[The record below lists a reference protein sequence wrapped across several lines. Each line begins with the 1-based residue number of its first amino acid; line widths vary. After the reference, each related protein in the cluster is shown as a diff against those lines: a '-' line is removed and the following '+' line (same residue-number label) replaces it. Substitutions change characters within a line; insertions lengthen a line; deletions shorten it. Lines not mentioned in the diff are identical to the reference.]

1 MNILP
6 GNMRFGAG
14 QPVKR
19 LEDQRLLTG
28 KGQFI
33 DDKPEDGALWLHV
46 LRSPHAHAK
55 IVSIDVKA
63 AKDMPGVEAVY
74 TGADLV
80 ADNVGTI
87 PTLSV
92 FMRPDGKPMTVP
104 PRRLLAHEIVRFA
117 GEPVAAVV
125 ATSRVAAQTAA
136 EAIAVGYEVLPSV
149 IDPVE
154 AVKPGAPVVWPE
166 APDNI
171 VAVMSYGDAAKVEEA
186 FAKAAH
192 TVSLDLVSQRLV
204 PSAMEP
210 RSTIA
215 EVEKKTGR
223 LILHVQSQ
231 TPGSTRDVL
240 AEAVLKRP
248 KESVRVLVG
257 DIGGGFGQKTNL
269 YPEDGIV
276 AYAATKLSRKVR
288 WRGDRTDEF
297 VGGTHGRD
305 LTSTGEFALDAK
317 GRVLAYRVRSLGGT
331 GAYSTGAGNIIPLVL
346 GPFVQSGVYDLP
358 LVHYEVK
365 SVMTNTAPVGAYRGA
380 GRPEGVFIV
389 ERLMDAAARQ
399 IGIDPR
405 TIRKLNYIKPAQLPY
420 TNAVG
425 QIYNSGAFAHMLER
439 ASDLA
444 DWNGFS
450 ARKKAAKKKGLLYGR
465 GLTSYIEWTGGR
477 AHTEKVSLH
486 ATAEG
491 RVILHSGTMA
501 MGQGLQTTYT
511 QMVSEALGIPMDRI
525 DIVQGDTDL
534 ATGFGSVG
542 SRSLFVGGTALA
554 VSANDLIAKAREKAA
569 NELEASVE
577 DIEYRDGMFTVVGTD
592 KRIAVRDREG
602 EDGARL
608 SVDSAGEVDGP
619 SWPNGTHICEV
630 EIDPET
636 GVTRVVR
643 YITVDDV
650 GVAVN
655 PMLVTGQI
663 HGGVAQGI
671 GQALYEGVAYDAEGQ
686 LLTASY
692 QDYCVPRADDIP
704 PITLTLD
711 ESAPCSTNPLGAK
724 GCGES
729 GAIGG
734 TPCIA
739 NGVIDALA
747 DRHQEPADTADADE
761 GLAGDPGRQGGR
773 SCSLRTCFRMRPS
786 PWRRPLPLTLI
797 GSMDSGSPSPRPRN
811 DGEEGAYNPAPSW
824 RRCRAGSPTSRRRSC
839 RPGR

>member
-19 LEDQRLLTG
+19 LEDKRLLTG

-33 DDKPEDGALWLHV
+33 DDRPEDGALWLHV

-55 IVSIDVKA
+55 IASVDIKA
-63 AKDMPGVEAVY
+63 AAGMPGVQAVY

-80 ADNVGTI
+80 ADNVGTL
-87 PTLSV
+87 PTLLV
-92 FMRPDGKPMTVP
+92 FPRPDGSPMTAP
-104 PRRLLAHEIVRFA
+104 PRRLLAHELVRFA

-136 EAIAVGYEVLPSV
+136 EAIAIEYEVLPSV
-149 IDPVE
+149 VDPL
-154 AVKPGAPVVWPE
+154 AATKPGAPVVWE
-166 APDNI
+166 GAPDNI
-171 VAVMSYGDAAKVEEA
+171 AAVMSYGDAAAVEAA
-186 FAKAAH
+186 FADAAH
-192 TVSLDLVSQRLV
+192 KISLDVVSQRLV

-215 EVEKKTGR
+215 EVDKKSGR
-223 LILHVQSQ
+223 LILHTQSQ
-231 TPGSTRDVL
+231 TPGSTRDIL

-248 KESVRVLVG
+248 KESIRVLVG
-257 DIGGGFGQKTNL
+257 DIGGGFGHKTSL

-276 AYAATKLSRKVR
+276 AYAAVKLGRNVR
-288 WRGDRTDEF
+288 WRGERGDEF

-305 LTSTGEFALDAK
+305 LTSTAEFALDAK
-317 GRVLAYRVRSLGGT
+317 GRVQAYRVRSVGGT
-331 GAYSTGAGNIIPLVL
+331 GAYLSGAGTIIPLVL

-365 SVMTNTAPVGAYRGA
+365 AVMTHTAPVGAYRGA

-405 TIRKLNYIKPAQLPY
+405 TIRKVNYVKPGQLPY
-420 TNAVG
+420 TNPVG
-425 QIYNSGAFAHMLER
+425 QVYDSGAFAHMLER
-439 ASDLA
+439 ACQLA
-444 DWNGFS
+444 DWDGFA
-450 ARKKAAKKKGLLYGR
+450 ARKKAARKVGLLYGR

-477 AHTEKVSLH
+477 AHTETVSLH

-491 RVILHSGTMA
+491 RIILHSGTQA

-511 QMVSEALGIPMDRI
+511 QMVADSLGIAMDKI
-525 DIVQGDTDL
+525 DVVQGDTDL

-542 SRSLFVGGTALA
+542 SRSLFVGGTAVA
-554 VSANDLIAKAREKAA
+554 VSTNDLIAKAREKASQL
-569 NELEASVE
+569 LEASVD
-577 DIEYRDGMFTVVGTD
+577 DIEYHSGWLTVVGTD
-592 KRIAVRDREG
+592 RRIGLFEIAKHER
-602 EDGARL
+602 GARL
-608 SVDSAGEVDGP
+608 SVDSTGEVDGP

-636 GVTRVVR
+636 GITRVAR
-643 YITVDDV
+643 YTTVDDV
-650 GVAVN
+650 GIAVN
-655 PMLVTGQI
+655 PMLVKGQV

-671 GQALYEGVAYDAEGQ
+671 GQALYEGVSYDADGQ
-686 LLTASY
+686 LLSASY

-704 PITLTLD
+704 PITVTLD
-711 ESAPCSTNPLGAK
+711 DSAPCRTNPLGAK

-734 TPCIA
+734 PPCIV
-739 NGVIDALA
+739 NGVMDALGEFGIKTL
-747 DRHQEPADTADADE
+747 QT
-761 GLAGDPGRQGGR
+761 
-773 SCSLRTCFRMRPS
+773 
-786 PWRRPLPLTLI
+786 PLTPMKVWQAI
-797 GSMDSGSPSPRPRN
+797 RD
-811 DGEEGAYNPAPSW
+811 AKA
-824 RRCRAGSPTSRRRSC
+824 AAT
-839 RPGR
+839 

>member
-6 GNMRFGAG
+6 GDMRFGAG

-19 LEDQRLLTG
+19 LEDHRLLTG

-46 LRSPHAHAK
+46 LRSPHAHARM
-55 IVSIDVKA
+55 VSIDRTA
-63 AKDMPGVEAVY
+63 ASEVNGVEAVY

-80 ADNVGTI
+80 ADDIGTL
-87 PTLSV
+87 PTLLV
-92 FMRPDGKPMTVP
+92 FQRPDGSPMTTP
-104 PRRLLAHEIVRFA
+104 PRRLLAHEVVRFV

-136 EAIAVGYEVLPSV
+136 EAIAVEYHVLPSV
-149 IDPVE
+149 IDPAE
-154 AVKPGAPVVWPE
+154 AIKPGAPAVWAE
-166 APDNI
+166 VPDNI
-171 VAVMSYGDAAKVEEA
+171 VAAMSYGDAAAVEAA
-186 FAKAAH
+186 FASAAH
-192 TVSLDLVSQRLV
+192 VVSLDLISQRLV

-215 EVEKKTGR
+215 EVEKKSGR
-223 LILHVQSQ
+223 LTLYVQSQ
-231 TPGSTRDVL
+231 TPGSTRDLL

-257 DIGGGFGQKTNL
+257 DIGGGFGQKTSL

-276 AYAATKLSRKVR
+276 AYAAVKLGRKIR

-317 GRVLAYRVRSLGGT
+317 GRVQAYRVRSLGGT
-331 GAYSTGAGNIIPLVL
+331 GAYISGAGTIIPLVL

-365 SVMTNTAPVGAYRGA
+365 AVMTHTAPVGAYRGA

-399 IGIDPR
+399 IGMDPR
-405 TIRKLNYIKPAQLPY
+405 AIRKANYIKPAQLPY

-425 QIYNSGAFAHMLER
+425 QIYDSGEFAHMLER
-439 ASDLA
+439 ATELA
-444 DWNGFS
+444 DWDGFA

-491 RVILHSGTMA
+491 RIILHSGTQA
-501 MGQGLQTTYT
+501 MGQGLQTTYS
-511 QMVSEALGIPMDRI
+511 QMIAASLGIPLDRI
-525 DIVQGDTDL
+525 DVVQGDTDL

-542 SRSLFVGGTALA
+542 SRSLFVGGTAVA
-554 VSANDLIAKAREKAA
+554 VSTGDLIAKAREKAA
-569 NELEASVE
+569 SLLETSVE
-577 DIEYRDGMFTVVGTD
+577 DIEYRDGWLTVVGTD
-592 KRIAVRDREG
+592 RRIGLFDIAKKEN
-602 EDGARL
+602 GARL
-608 SVDSAGEVDGP
+608 SVDSEGEVDGP

-636 GVTRVVR
+636 GVSRVVR
-643 YITVDDV
+643 YTTVDDV

-655 PMLVTGQI
+655 PMLVTGQV
-663 HGGVAQGI
+663 HGGVVQGI
-671 GQALYEGVAYDAEGQ
+671 GQALYEGVSYDADGQ

-692 QDYCVPRADDIP
+692 QDYCVPRAWDIP
-704 PITLTLD
+704 PIAVTLD
-711 ESAPCSTNPLGAK
+711 DSAPCRTNPLGAK

-734 TPCIA
+734 PPCIT
-739 NGVIDALA
+739 NGVMDAL
-747 DRHQEPADTADADE
+747 DE
-761 GLAGDPGRQGGR
+761 LGIKTLN
-773 SCSLRTCFRMRPS
+773 T
-786 PWRRPLPLTLI
+786 PLTPVKI
-797 GSMDSGSPSPRPRN
+797 WQAIR
-811 DGEEGAYNPAPSW
+811 EA
-824 RRCRAGSPTSRRRSC
+824 RAARA
-839 RPGR
+839 

>member
-1 MNILP
+1 MLVGLQLAYPLEHPNPTKDSKDKLMNIFP

-33 DDKPEDGALWLHV
+33 DDKPEEGALWLHV

-63 AKDMPGVEAVY
+63 AAEMPGVEAVY
-74 TGADLV
+74 TGADLI
-80 ADNVGTI
+80 ADDIGTL
-87 PTLSV
+87 PTLLV
-92 FMRPDGKPMTVP
+92 FKRPDGSPMTVP
-104 PRRLLAHEIVRFA
+104 PRRLLAHGIVRFA

-125 ATSRVAAQTAA
+125 ATSRFAAQTAA
-136 EAIAVGYEVLPSV
+136 EAIAVDYDVLPSV
-149 IDPVE
+149 ADPV
-154 AVKPGAPVVWPE
+154 AATKPGAPAVWAE

-171 VAVMSYGDAAKVEEA
+171 VAAMSYGDAAAVEAA
-186 FAKAAH
+186 FANATHK
-192 TVSLDLVSQRLV
+192 VSLDLVSQRLV

-210 RSTIA
+210 RSAMA
-215 EVEKKTGR
+215 EVDRKSGR

-231 TPGSTRDVL
+231 TPGSTRDLL

-257 DIGGGFGQKTNL
+257 DIGGGFGQKTSL

-276 AYAATKLSRKVR
+276 AYAATKLACKIR
-288 WRGDRTDEF
+288 WRGERTDEF

-305 LTSTGEFALDAK
+305 LTSTGEFALDEK
-317 GRVLAYRVRSLGGT
+317 GRVLAYRVRSVGGT
-331 GAYSTGAGNIIPLVL
+331 GAYLSGTGAIIPLVL

-358 LVHYEVK
+358 LVHYEIK
-365 SVMTNTAPVGAYRGA
+365 AVMTNTAPVGAYRGA

-399 IGIDPR
+399 IGMDPR
-405 TIRKLNYIKPAQLPY
+405 AIRKVNYIKPAQLPY

-425 QIYNSGAFAHMLER
+425 QVYDSGAFAHMLDR
-439 ASDLA
+439 ASKLS
-444 DWNGFS
+444 DWDGF
-450 ARKKAAKKKGLLYGR
+450 AGRKKAARKKGLLYGR

-501 MGQGLQTTYT
+501 MGQGLQTTYS
-511 QMVSEALGIPMDRI
+511 QMVSDSLGIALDKI

-542 SRSLFVGGTALA
+542 SRSLFVGGTAA
-554 VSANDLIAKAREKAA
+554 VVSAIDLIAKAREKASQM
-569 NELEASVE
+569 LEASVE
-577 DIEYRDGMFTVVGTD
+577 DIEYRDGMLTVVGTD
-592 KRIAVRDREG
+592 KRIGLFEIAKKEAG
-602 EDGARL
+602 SRL
-608 SVDSAGEVDGP
+608 SVDSEGEVDGP

-630 EIDPET
+630 EVDPET

-643 YITVDDV
+643 YTTVDDV

-655 PMLVTGQI
+655 PMLVTGQV

-671 GQALYEGVAYDAEGQ
+671 GQALYEGVSYDAEGQ

-692 QDYCVPRADDIP
+692 QDYCLPRADDIP
-704 PITLTLD
+704 PIEVTLD
-711 ESAPCSTNPLGAK
+711 PSAPCRTNPLGAK

-734 TPCIA
+734 PPCIA
-739 NGVIDALA
+739 NGVMDALS
-747 DRHQEPADTADADE
+747 ELGITT
-761 GLAGDPGRQGGR
+761 L
-773 SCSLRTCFRMRPS
+773 ST
-786 PWRRPLPLTLI
+786 PLTPMKVWQAI
-797 GSMDSGSPSPRPRN
+797 RDAKVA
-811 DGEEGAYNPAPSW
+811 GA
-824 RRCRAGSPTSRRRSC
+824 
-839 RPGR
+839 

>member
-6 GNMRFGAG
+6 NNMRFGAG

-33 DDKPEDGALWLHV
+33 DDKPDDGALWLYV

-55 IVSIDVKA
+55 IVSIDTA
-63 AKDMPGVEAVY
+63 AAREIAGVQAIY

-80 ADNVGTI
+80 ADDVGTI
-87 PTLSV
+87 PTLAI
-92 FMRPDGKPMTVP
+92 FKRPDGKPMTVP
-104 PRRLLAHEIVRFA
+104 PRRLLAHEIVRFT
-117 GEPVAAVV
+117 GEAVAAVV
-125 ATSRVAAQTAA
+125 AASRTIAQEAA
-136 EAIAVGYEVLPSV
+136 EAIVVDYEVLPAV
-149 IDPVE
+149 TDPVKALE
-154 AVKPGAPVVWPE
+154 PGAPVVWAE

-171 VAVMSYGDAAKVEEA
+171 VAAMSYGDAAKVEEA
-186 FAKAAH
+186 FASAAH
-192 TVSLDLVSQRLV
+192 KVSLDIGSQRLV

-215 EVEKKTGR
+215 EIEKKTGR
-223 LILHVQSQ
+223 LLLYVQSQ
-231 TPGSTRDVL
+231 TPASTRDVL

-276 AYAATKLSRKVR
+276 AYAATKLGKKIR
-288 WRGDRTDEF
+288 WRAERTDEF

-305 LTSTGEFALDAK
+305 LTSTAEFALDAK
-317 GRVLAYRVRSLGGT
+317 GRVLAYRVRSIGAT
-331 GAYSTGAGNIIPLVL
+331 GAYSSGAANIIPLVL
-346 GPFVQSGVYDLP
+346 GPFVQTGVYDLP
-358 LVHYEVK
+358 LVHFEVK
-365 SVMTNTAPVGAYRGA
+365 TVMTHTAPVGAYRGA
-380 GRPEGVFIV
+380 GRPEAVFIV
-389 ERLMDAAARQ
+389 ERLFDAAARQ

-405 TIRKLNYIKPAQLPY
+405 AIRKANYIKPAQLPY

-425 QIYNSGAFAHMLER
+425 QVYDSGAFAHMLER
-439 ASDLA
+439 AAKLA
-444 DWNGFS
+444 DWDGFN
-450 ARKKAAKKKGLLYGR
+450 ARKREAKKRGMLYGR

-486 ATAEG
+486 ATSEG

-511 QMVSEALGIPMDRI
+511 QMISDTLGIPLDKI
-525 DIVQGDTDL
+525 DVVQGDTDL

-542 SRSLFVGGTALA
+542 SRSLFVGGTAVA
-554 VSANDLIAKAREKAA
+554 VSSNDLISKAREKAS
-569 NELEASVE
+569 NLLETAVE
-577 DIEYRDGMFTVVGTD
+577 DIEYRDGFLTVVGTD
-592 KRIAVRDREG
+592 RRISLFEIAQKEQ
-602 EDGARL
+602 GAKL
-608 SVDSAGEVDGP
+608 SVDSEGEVDGP

-636 GVTRVVR
+636 GISRVVR
-643 YITVDDV
+643 YTTVDDV

-655 PMLVTGQI
+655 PMLVAGQI

-671 GQALYEGVAYDAEGQ
+671 GQALYENVAYDADGQ
-686 LLTASY
+686 LLTATY
-692 QDYCVPRADDIP
+692 QDYCIPRADDVP
-704 PITLTLD
+704 PIVVTLD
-711 ESAPCSTNPLGAK
+711 DSAPCKTNPLGAK

-734 TPCIA
+734 PPCVT
-739 NGVIDALA
+739 NGVMDALFELGITNL
-747 DRHQEPADTADADE
+747 QT
-761 GLAGDPGRQGGR
+761 
-773 SCSLRTCFRMRPS
+773 
-786 PWRRPLPLTLI
+786 PLTPEKVWAAI
-797 GSMDSGSPSPRPRN
+797 RDAKAN
-811 DGEEGAYNPAPSW
+811 KAA
-824 RRCRAGSPTSRRRSC
+824 A
-839 RPGR
+839 

>member
-1 MNILP
+1 MNIFP

-33 DDKPEDGALWLHV
+33 DDKPEEGALWLHV

-63 AKDMPGVEAVY
+63 AAGMAGVEAVY
-74 TGADLV
+74 TGADLI
-80 ADNVGTI
+80 ADDIGTL
-87 PTLSV
+87 PTLLV
-92 FMRPDGKPMTVP
+92 FKRPDGSPMTVP
-104 PRRLLAHEIVRFA
+104 PRRLLAHGLVRFA

-125 ATSRVAAQTAA
+125 ATSRFAAQTAA
-136 EAIAVGYEVLPSV
+136 EAIAVDYDVLPSV
-149 IDPVE
+149 ADPV
-154 AVKPGAPVVWPE
+154 AATKPGALAVWAE

-171 VAVMSYGDAAKVEEA
+171 VAAMSYGDAAAVEAA

-192 TVSLDLVSQRLV
+192 KVSLDLVSQRLV

-215 EVEKKTGR
+215 EIDKKSGR

-231 TPGSTRDVL
+231 TPGPTRDLL

-257 DIGGGFGQKTNL
+257 DIGGGFGQKTSL

-276 AYAATKLSRKVR
+276 AYAATKLARKIR

-305 LTSTGEFALDAK
+305 LTSTGEFALDEK
-317 GRVLAYRVRSLGGT
+317 GRVLAYRVRSVAGT
-331 GAYSTGAGNIIPLVL
+331 GAYLSGAGAIIPLVL

-358 LVHYEVK
+358 LVHYEIK
-365 SVMTNTAPVGAYRGA
+365 AVMTNTAPVGAYRGA

-399 IGIDPR
+399 IGMDPR
-405 TIRKLNYIKPAQLPY
+405 AIRKVNYIKPAQLPY

-425 QIYNSGAFAHMLER
+425 QVYDSGAFAHMLDR
-439 ASDLA
+439 ASKLS
-444 DWNGFS
+444 DWDGFA

-501 MGQGLQTTYT
+501 MGQGLQTTYS
-511 QMVSEALGIPMDRI
+511 QMVSDSLGIALDKI

-542 SRSLFVGGTALA
+542 SRSLFVGGTAA
-554 VSANDLIAKAREKAA
+554 VVSAVDLIAKAREKASQM
-569 NELEASVE
+569 LEASVE
-577 DIEYRDGMFTVVGTD
+577 DIEYRDGMLTVVGTD
-592 KRIAVRDREG
+592 KRIGLFEIAKKEAG
-602 EDGARL
+602 SRL
-608 SVDSAGEVDGP
+608 SVDSEGEVDGP

-630 EIDPET
+630 EVDPET

-643 YITVDDV
+643 YTTVDDV

-655 PMLVTGQI
+655 PMLVTGQV

-671 GQALYEGVAYDAEGQ
+671 GQALYEGVSYDAEGQ

-692 QDYCVPRADDIP
+692 QDYCLPRADDIP
-704 PITLTLD
+704 PIEVTLD
-711 ESAPCSTNPLGAK
+711 PSAPCRTNPLGAK

-734 TPCIA
+734 PPCIA
-739 NGVIDALA
+739 NGVMDALC
-747 DRHQEPADTADADE
+747 ELGIKT
-761 GLAGDPGRQGGR
+761 L
-773 SCSLRTCFRMRPS
+773 ST
-786 PWRRPLPLTLI
+786 PLTPMKVWKAI
-797 GSMDSGSPSPRPRN
+797 RDAKAG
-811 DGEEGAYNPAPSW
+811 
-824 RRCRAGSPTSRRRSC
+824 RA
-839 RPGR
+839 

>member
-6 GNMRFGAG
+6 GNLRFGAG

-33 DDKPEDGALWLHV
+33 DDKPEDGALWLYV

-55 IVSIDVKA
+55 IVSIDTNA
-63 AKDMPGVEAVY
+63 AAGMPGVQAVY

-80 ADNVGTI
+80 RDDIGTI
-87 PTLSV
+87 PTLAI
-92 FMRPDGKPMTVP
+92 FKRPDGSPMTVP
-104 PRRLLAHEIVRFA
+104 PRRLLAHEVVRHA
-117 GEPVAAVV
+117 GEAVAAVV
-125 ATSRVAAQTAA
+125 AASRVEAQTAA
-136 EAIAVGYEVLPSV
+136 EAIAVEYEVLPSV
-149 IDPVE
+149 VDPVE
-154 AVKPGAPVVWPE
+154 AAKPGAPVVWPE
-166 APDNI
+166 APDNV
-171 VAVMSYGDAAKVEEA
+171 VAAMSYGDAAKVEEA
-186 FAKAAH
+186 FSNAAH
-192 TVSLDLVSQRLV
+192 VVSLDLVSQRLV

-215 EVEKKTGR
+215 EVDKTGR
-223 LILHVQSQ
+223 LILYVQSQ
-231 TPGSTRDVL
+231 TPASTRDVL
-240 AEAVLKRP
+240 AGAVLKRP
-248 KESVRVLVG
+248 VESVRVLVG

-276 AYAATKLSRKVR
+276 AYAATKLAKKIR

-317 GRVLAYRVRSLGGT
+317 GRVLAYRVRSIGGT
-331 GAYSTGAGNIIPLVL
+331 GAYSSGAANIIPLVL
-346 GPFVQSGVYDLP
+346 GPFVQTGVYDLP
-358 LVHYEVK
+358 LVHFEVK

-380 GRPEGVFIV
+380 GRPEAVFIV

-399 IGIDPR
+399 IGMDPR
-405 TIRKLNYIKPAQLPY
+405 AIRKVNYIKPAQLPY

-425 QIYNSGAFAHMLER
+425 QVYDSGAFAHMLTR
-439 ASDLA
+439 ASELA
-444 DWNGFS
+444 DWDGFA
-450 ARKKAAKKKGLLYGR
+450 ARKRTAKKRGMLYGR

-501 MGQGLQTTYT
+501 MGQGLQTTYS
-511 QMVSEALGIPMDRI
+511 QMVAEALGIPMDRI
-525 DIVQGDTDL
+525 DVVQGDTDL

-542 SRSLFVGGTALA
+542 SRSLFVGGTAVA
-554 VSANDLIAKAREKAA
+554 VSTNDLINKAREKAS
-569 NELEASVE
+569 NLLEASAG
-577 DIEYRDGMFTVVGTD
+577 DIEYRDGYLTVVGTD
-592 KRIAVRDREG
+592 KRISLFEIAGKEN
-602 EDGARL
+602 GARL
-608 SVDSAGEVDGP
+608 SVDSEGEVDGP

-643 YITVDDV
+643 YTTVDDV

-655 PMLVTGQI
+655 PMLVTGQV

-671 GQALYEGVAYDAEGQ
+671 GQALYEGVAYSEEGQ

-692 QDYCVPRADDIP
+692 QDYCVPRAEDIP
-704 PITLTLD
+704 PIEVTLD
-711 ESAPCSTNPLGAK
+711 DSAPCKTNPLGAK

-734 TPCIA
+734 PPCIA
-739 NGVIDALA
+739 NGVMDALSELGIK
-747 DRHQEPADTADADE
+747 QLNT
-761 GLAGDPGRQGGR
+761 
-773 SCSLRTCFRMRPS
+773 
-786 PWRRPLPLTLI
+786 PLT
-797 GSMDSGSPSPRPRN
+797 
-811 DGEEGAYNPAPSW
+811 PAKVWQAIRDAS
-824 RRCRAGSPTSRRRSC
+824 
-839 RPGR
+839 

>member
-6 GNMRFGAG
+6 GDLRFGAG
-14 QPVKR
+14 QPIKR

-33 DDKPEDGALWLHV
+33 DDKPEDGALWLHL
-46 LRSPHAHAK
+46 LRSPHAHAR
-55 IVSIDVKA
+55 IVSIDRKA
-63 AKDMPGVEAVY
+63 ASELKGVEAVY
-74 TGADLV
+74 TGADLI
-80 ADNVGTI
+80 ADDIGTL
-87 PTLSV
+87 PTLLV
-92 FMRPDGKPMTVP
+92 FQRPDGSPMTTP
-104 PRRLLAHEIVRFA
+104 PRRLLAHEVVRFA

-136 EAIAVGYEVLPSV
+136 EAIAVEYQVLPSV
-149 IDPVE
+149 IDPAE
-154 AVKPGAPVVWPE
+154 AIKPGAPAVWAE
-166 APDNI
+166 VPDNI
-171 VAVMSYGDAAKVEEA
+171 VAAMSYGDAAAVEAA

-192 TVSLDLVSQRLV
+192 VVSLDLVSQRLV

-215 EVEKKTGR
+215 EVEKKSGR
-223 LILHVQSQ
+223 LTLYVQSQ
-231 TPGSTRDVL
+231 TPGSTRDLL

-257 DIGGGFGQKTNL
+257 DIGGGFGQKTSL

-276 AYAATKLSRKVR
+276 AYAAVKLDRKIR

-317 GRVLAYRVRSLGGT
+317 GRVQAYRVRSLGGT
-331 GAYSTGAGNIIPLVL
+331 GAYISGAGTIIPLVL

-365 SVMTNTAPVGAYRGA
+365 AVMTNTAPVGAYRGA

-399 IGIDPR
+399 IGMDPR
-405 TIRKLNYIKPAQLPY
+405 AIRKANYIKPAQLPY

-425 QIYNSGAFAHMLER
+425 QVYDSGAFAHMLER
-439 ASDLA
+439 ATELA
-444 DWNGFS
+444 DWDGFA

-491 RVILHSGTMA
+491 RIILHSGTQA
-501 MGQGLQTTYT
+501 MGQGLQTTYS
-511 QMVSEALGIPMDRI
+511 QMIAASLGIPIDRI
-525 DIVQGDTDL
+525 DVVQGDTDL

-542 SRSLFVGGTALA
+542 SRSLFVGGTAVA
-554 VSANDLIAKAREKAA
+554 VSTSDLIAKAREKASSL
-569 NELEASVE
+569 LEASVE
-577 DIEYRDGMFTVVGTD
+577 DIEYRDGWLTVVGTD
-592 KRIAVRDREG
+592 RRIGLFDIAKKENG
-602 EDGARL
+602 TRL
-608 SVDSAGEVDGP
+608 SVDSEGEVDGP

-636 GVTRVVR
+636 GVSRVVR
-643 YITVDDV
+643 YTTVDDV

-655 PMLVTGQI
+655 PMLVTGQV

-671 GQALYEGVAYDAEGQ
+671 GQALYEGVSYDADGQ

-704 PITLTLD
+704 PIAVTLD
-711 ESAPCSTNPLGAK
+711 DSAPCRTNPLGAK

-734 TPCIA
+734 PPCIT
-739 NGVIDALA
+739 NGVMDAL
-747 DRHQEPADTADADE
+747 DE
-761 GLAGDPGRQGGR
+761 LGIKTLN
-773 SCSLRTCFRMRPS
+773 T
-786 PWRRPLPLTLI
+786 PLTPVKI
-797 GSMDSGSPSPRPRN
+797 WQAIREAKAAR
-811 DGEEGAYNPAPSW
+811 ACQ
-824 RRCRAGSPTSRRRSC
+824 RR
-839 RPGR
+839 

>member
-6 GNMRFGAG
+6 GNLRFGAG
-14 QPVKR
+14 KPVKR

-55 IVSIDVKA
+55 IKSIDTKA
-63 AKDMPGVEAVY
+63 AAAMDGVAAVF
-74 TGADLV
+74 TGADLIK
-80 ADNVGTI
+80 DDIGTI

-92 FMRPDGKPMTVP
+92 FQRPDGKPMTVP

-125 ATSRVAAQTAA
+125 ASSRLLAQSAA
-136 EAIAVGYEVLPSV
+136 ETIEVEYDVLPAV
-149 IDPVE
+149 VDPLE
-154 AVKPGAPVVWPE
+154 AIKPGAPMVWPE

-171 VAVMSYGDAAKVEEA
+171 VAAMSYGDAAKVEEA

-192 TVSLDLVSQRLV
+192 RVSLDIVSQRLV

-223 LILHVQSQ
+223 LLLYVQSQ
-231 TPGSTRDVL
+231 TPASTRDIL
-240 AEAVLKRP
+240 ADSVLKRP
-248 KESVRVLVG
+248 KESIRVLVG
-257 DIGGGFGQKTNL
+257 DIGGGFGHKTSL

-276 AYAATKLSRKVR
+276 AYAATKLNRKIR
-288 WRGDRTDEF
+288 WRGDRTDDF

-305 LTSTGEFALDAK
+305 LTSTGEFALDEK
-317 GRVLAYRVRSLGGT
+317 GRVLAYRVRSVGGT
-331 GAYSTGAGNIIPLVL
+331 GAYSTGAGNVIPLVL

-399 IGIDPR
+399 TGIDPR
-405 TIRKLNYIKPAQLPY
+405 TIRKVNYVKPAQLPY

-425 QIYNSGAFAHMLER
+425 QVYDSGAFAHMLDR
-439 ASDLA
+439 AVKLSDW
-444 DWNGFS
+444 DGFN
-450 ARKKAAKKKGLLYGR
+450 ARKRAARKKGLLYGR

-477 AHTEKVSLH
+477 VHNEKVSLH

-491 RVILHSGTMA
+491 RVVLHSGTMA

-511 QMVSEALGIPMDRI
+511 QMMSDSLGIAMDKI
-525 DIVQGDTDL
+525 DVIQGDTDL

-542 SRSLFVGGTALA
+542 SRSLFVGGTAVA
-554 VSANDLIAKAREKAA
+554 VSANDLINKAREKASHL
-569 NELEASVE
+569 LETSIE
-577 DIEYRDGMFTVVGTD
+577 DIEYRDGQLTVVGTD
-592 KRIAVRDREG
+592 KRISLFEIAQK
-602 EDGARL
+602 EDGAKL
-608 SVDSAGEVDGP
+608 SVDSEGEVDGP

-643 YITVDDV
+643 YTTVDDV
-650 GVAVN
+650 GRAVN
-655 PMLVTGQI
+655 PMLVTGQV

-692 QDYCVPRADDIP
+692 QDYCVPRADDVP
-704 PITLTLD
+704 PIAVTLD
-711 ESAPCSTNPLGAK
+711 ETAPCRTNPLGAK

-734 TPCIA
+734 PPCIA
-739 NGVIDALA
+739 NGVMDALSEFGIT
-747 DRHQEPADTADADE
+747 QLPT
-761 GLAGDPGRQGGR
+761 
-773 SCSLRTCFRMRPS
+773 
-786 PWRRPLPLTLI
+786 PLTPQKVWKAI
-797 GSMDSGSPSPRPRN
+797 Q
-811 DGEEGAYNPAPSW
+811 EAKA
-824 RRCRAGSPTSRRRSC
+824 RA
-839 RPGR
+839 